1 MLPEH
6 DIVVFGGGGT
16 RGIAFAGALEALR
29 RHGLDWGLRCPR
41 LSTAA
46 GCSIGAMTA
55 LLIVLGFSAHEI
67 GQLVLN
73 TPFDR
78 LVSLDPMQMLRVVT
92 EGSLGLDP
100 GHTLRD
106 WLATQIS
113 RKTTCDS
120 GQARRLTL
128 GELKVKTGMNLV
140 CVATRLD
147 TRGAFVLSSE
157 ATPDVPVVDAVQ
169 ASMALPPLFQPVDVQ
184 GVLCSDGG
192 IVNNFPIELFDES
205 RVFGIRLTST
215 PQTIADV
222 QGMRLPLIG
231 FVNFVLRILTST
243 NDESSFAALSPALR
257 RRIITIA
264 CGKVS
269 TIESDVDAV
278 KGLLFDAGLRCA
290 ESFVGTKTNG

>member
-1 MLPEH
+1 
-6 DIVVFGGGGT
+6 
-16 RGIAFAGALEALR
+16 
-29 RHGLDWGLRCPR
+29 
-41 LSTAA
+41 
-46 GCSIGAMTA
+46 MTA

-73 TPFDR
+73 TPFES
-78 LVSLDPMQMLRVVT
+78 LVSLDPMQMLRVLT

-100 GHTLRD
+100 GHVLRQ

-113 RKTTCDS
+113 RKTTCDI
-120 GQARRLTL
+120 GQAHRLTL
-128 GELKVKTGMNLV
+128 GELKTKTGMGLV
-140 CVATRLD
+140 CVAARLD
-147 TRGAFVLSSE
+147 TRKEFVLSSD

-169 ASMALPPLFQPVDVQ
+169 ASMALPPLFQPVEVQ

-192 IVNNFPIELFDES
+192 LVNNFPVNLFDES

-222 QGMRLPLIG
+222 QAMRLPLIG

-243 NDESSFAALSPALR
+243 NDETSFAEVSQNLR
-257 RRIITIA
+257 MTRIITIS

-269 TIESDVDAV
+269 TIESDVDSV
-278 KGLLFDAGLRCA
+278 KGSLFDAGVVA
-290 ESFVGTKTNG
+290 VEKFTNK